1 MMRNI
6 RNCTVQVKKSRFLV
20 ARDQGYIRQFAYL
33 KKKLSPWQNMS
44 KTSFLSVLCRPSIPK
59 MFCLRDIISNAK
71 LFQGVWRAIFS
82 LYSSALQQ
90 LKSNQKQSSSENSRK
105 KRGNWFPSV
114 FACFRE
120 HLPHNFRSP
129 CTLILFISRSIILTR
144 SRTFSYHIRF
154 GDKNSLD
161 CIDCFIRT
169 YHVSL

>member
-6 RNCTVQVKKSRFLV
+6 RNCTAQVKKSRFLV

-105 KRGNWFPSV
+105 KTGQLVSFSIRVFSWTFAAQFP
-114 FACFRE
+114 
-120 HLPHNFRSP
+120 
-129 CTLILFISRSIILTR
+129 
-144 SRTFSYHIRF
+144 FSLHAYPVYIT
-154 GDKNSLD
+154 
-161 CIDCFIRT
+161 IDHSNEIENIQLSHPFWW
-169 YHVSL
+169 